1 MTTRRALAACSLVL
15 CLAVSVAVSAPARAD
30 FGQPLPPD
38 GVVLEDAIAVE
49 ILDREVVAF
58 DLVGSGRLST
68 RLQKGEQVLFRG
80 ARGRVAVVLTTDR
93 ILGATPASSSW
104 QVENY
109 RVSEHPVAHAEI
121 SQSLAVVLTSQRA
134 LALFGTGNWTEE
146 SLGPR
151 ETVVD
156 VTVGPGTAVVIT
168 NRRALGVSA
177 QTGGFFEAKLRLD
190 EQIEAVNAISGLA
203 TVTTSERTL
212 LFKGPSGL
220 WIEHTRPVR

>member
-1 MTTRRALAACSLVL
+1 VTTRRALAALSLVL
-15 CLAVSVAVSAPARAD
+15 SALVAVAAWTPVRAD
-30 FGQPLPPD
+30 FGQPLPAD

-49 ILDREVVAF
+49 ILDREVIAF
-58 DLVGSGRLST
+58 DLTGSGRLST
-68 RLQKGEQVLFRG
+68 RLEKGEQVLFQG
-80 ARGRVAVVLTTDR
+80 ARGRVAVVLTTNR

-104 QVENY
+104 QVESY
-109 RVSEHPVAHAEI
+109 RIAEDPVAHAEL

-134 LALFGTGNWTEE
+134 LALFGTGNWTEQ

-156 VTVGPGTAVVIT
+156 VTVGPGTAVVVT

-190 EQIEAVNAISGLA
+190 EDIEAVNAISGLA

-220 WIEHTRPVR
+220 WTEQSRPLR